1 MKTLIQQGG
10 IGIDIIDVERFR
22 KKIFKQNI
30 KFYQRIFL
38 ESEIKYCLRF
48 KSPYEHFAGKFALKE
63 SVIKSIHDK
72 ISFLDIKTSNSKY
85 GPIVRLVGEKSKEY
99 SFLCSISHEKKFAVA
114 VVISSRTTK
123 LNELGN

>member
-1 MKTLIQQGG
+1 MKALIEKDGV
-10 IGIDIIDVERFR
+10 GIDIIDVERFK

-48 KSPYEHFAGKFALKE
+48 KFPYEHFAGKFALKE

-72 ISFLDIKTSNSKY
+72 ISFLDIQTSNSKH
-85 GPIVRLVGEKSKEY
+85 GPSVRLVGKKSKEY

-114 VVISSRTTK
+114 VVISSRITK
-123 LNELGN
+123 TK

>member
-72 ISFLDIKTSNSKY
+72 ISFLDVKTSNSKY

-114 VVISSRTTK
+114 VVISSRPTK
-123 LNELGN
+123 TKRIS

>member
-1 MKTLIQQGG
+1 MKTLIEQDG

-22 KKIFKQNI
+22 KKIFKQNV

-63 SVIKSIHDK
+63 SVIKSVRDK
-72 ISFLDIKTSNSKY
+72 ISFLDIQTSHSKY
-85 GPIVRLVGEKSKEY
+85 GPIIRLLGTKAKKY

-114 VVISSRTTK
+114 VVISSRVTK
-123 LNELGN
+123 TK

>member
-72 ISFLDIKTSNSKY
+72 ISFLDIKTSNSKC

-114 VVISSRTTK
+114 VVISSRPTK
-123 LNELGN
+123 TKRIS

>member
-1 MKTLIQQGG
+1 MNTLIEKDG

-30 KFYQRIFL
+30 KFYQKFFL
-38 ESEIKYCLRF
+38 ESEIKYCLKF

-72 ISFLDIKTSNSKY
+72 ISFLDIQTSNSKH
-85 GPIVRLVGEKSKEY
+85 GPIVRLVGKKSKEY

-114 VVISSRTTK
+114 VVISSIVTK
-123 LNELGN
+123 TK

>member
-1 MKTLIQQGG
+1 MKTLIEKDG
-10 IGIDIIDVERFR
+10 IGIDIINVERFR

-38 ESEIKYCLRF
+38 ESEIKYCLKF

-63 SVIKSIHDK
+63 SVIKSIPDK
-72 ISFLDIKTSNSKY
+72 ISFLDIQISNSRH
-85 GPIVRLVGEKSKEY
+85 GPTVKLIGKKSKEY

-114 VVISSRTTK
+114 VVISSRVTK
-123 LNELGN
+123 AK